1 MNIRTDIALER
12 YDLLPEKHRKG
23 VKVDKWKR
31 KNVEITK
38 VEITDKE
45 GEQAIGKPM
54 GKYFTVELPE
64 FSHESEIVDIRLEI
78 ITKIIKD
85 LIPNNAKTFLVAGIG
100 NENITPDALGPLC
113 AEKIFPTRHFENF
126 TEIQQYLP
134 SLNPVSSIS
143 TGVLGQ
149 TGIETAEYITGIVNL
164 VKPDLVIMIDALAS
178 SDLSALGRTVQLSDT
193 GISPGAGVGNYRK
206 RIDKTTLGVPVVS
219 IGVPT
224 VTDFQYNDSMIVTP
238 KDIDMIISRAS
249 SFLSLAINC
258 AIQPNMDAET
268 FLALS

>member
-1 MNIRTDIALER
+1 MSIRTDIALEK
-12 YDLLPEKHRKG
+12 YDLLPETHRKG
-23 VKVDKWKR
+23 VKVRKWKR

-38 VEITDKE
+38 VEITNED
-45 GEQAIGKPM
+45 GEKSIGKPK
-54 GKYFTVELPE
+54 GNYFTVELPE

-85 LIPNNAKTFLVAGIG
+85 LIPKNAKSFLVAGIG
-100 NENITPDALGPLC
+100 NENITPDSLGPLC

-126 TEIQQYLP
+126 QEIQQHLP
-134 SLNPVSSIS
+134 DLNPVSSIS

-149 TGIETAEYITGIVNL
+149 TGIETAEYINGIVNL

-206 RIDKTTLGVPVVS
+206 RIDESTLGVPVVS